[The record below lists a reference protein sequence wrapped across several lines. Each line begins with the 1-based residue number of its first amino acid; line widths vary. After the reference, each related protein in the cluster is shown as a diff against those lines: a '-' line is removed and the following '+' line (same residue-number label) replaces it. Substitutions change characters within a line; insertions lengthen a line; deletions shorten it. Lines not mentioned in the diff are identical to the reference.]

1 MKRIILAA
9 AIAAVASMS
18 VAAFASATPS
28 PTSHFQMGTSTL
40 VADTTLPGGGGTYH
54 HSWAIT
60 TNPCTGQFS
69 GTTDSTPGQ
78 SWADQ
83 GEVVF
88 GNILGP
94 IINIGGVQ
102 PANGNY
108 AWTYIGML
116 NGLGFQH
123 DSLGQ
128 FWTIKFTNTNVVPG
142 VCA

>member
-18 VAAFASATPS
+18 VAAFASATPAS
-28 PTSHFQMGTSTL
+28 TSHFQMGSSTLTATTTVPGGATYTSTAGRSPRTPAP
-40 VADTTLPGGGGTYH
+40 V
-54 HSWAIT
+54 S
-60 TNPCTGQFS
+60 
-69 GTTDSTPGQ
+69 STAPRTRRRARTP
-78 SWADQ
+78 WIR
-83 GEVVF
+83 VTFVF

-102 PANGNY
+102 EERPY
-108 AWTYIGML
+108 SWTYVGMM
-116 NGLGFQH
+116 NGLGLQH

-128 FWTIKFTNTNVVPG
+128 YWTDKFTNTVVTQG

>member
-1 MKRIILAA
+1 
-9 AIAAVASMS
+9 MS
-18 VAAFASATPS
+18 VAAFASATPA
-28 PTSHFQMGTSTL
+28 PTAHFQMGTSTL
-40 VADTTLPGGGGTYH
+40 TADTTVPGGLVYH
-54 HSWAIT
+54 HSWTLT
-60 TNPCTGQFS
+60 TNPCTGQFV
-69 GTTDSTPGQ
+69 GQTDSTPGQ
-78 SWADQ
+78 SWADA
-83 GEVVF
+83 GEIVF

-108 AWTYIGML
+108 AWTYVGMM

-128 FWTIKFTNTNVVPG
+128 FWTDKFTNTVVTQG

>member
-18 VAAFASATPS
+18 VAAFASATPAS
-28 PTSHFQMGTSTL
+28 TSHFQMGSSTL
-40 VADTTLPGGGGTYH
+40 TATTTVPGGATYF

-60 TNPCTGQFS
+60 TNPCTGQFY

-78 SWADQ
+78 DAVDT
-83 GEVVF
+83 GDVVF

-102 PANGNY
+102 KSGY
-108 AWTYIGML
+108 SWTYVGMM
-116 NGLGFQH
+116 NGLGLQH

-128 FWTIKFTNTNVVPG
+128 YWTDKFTNTVVTQG